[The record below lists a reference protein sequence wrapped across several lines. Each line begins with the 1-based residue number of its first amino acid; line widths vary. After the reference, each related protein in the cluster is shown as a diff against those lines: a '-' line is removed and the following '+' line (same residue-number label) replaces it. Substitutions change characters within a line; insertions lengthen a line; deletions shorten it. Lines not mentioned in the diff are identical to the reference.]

1 MMKMI
6 FRPEKVIIKSIFQE
20 NMKKKSFKISLEKP
34 FSKKENLKF
43 FYSSLFPSMISFQS
57 MLVASIEDAPRKYLF
72 QLINREQHFVT
83 ALQYGMQRFANPLQE
98 RRDLISPTDH
108 RTLFQNIE
116 EILRL
121 SEDILEQ
128 LIPDEY
134 EPQLM
139 FASRVYLSKST
150 AFCAAYKK
158 YCNGLKRA
166 DCVLVSG
173 VFSVLA
179 FLLIV

>member
-1 MMKMI
+1 
-6 FRPEKVIIKSIFQE
+6 
-20 NMKKKSFKISLEKP
+20 
-34 FSKKENLKF
+34 
-43 FYSSLFPSMISFQS
+43 
-57 MLVASIEDAPRKYLF
+57 MLVSTIEDAPRKYLY

-83 ALQYGMQRFANPLQE
+83 ALQFGMHRFATPLLE

-128 LIPDEY
+128 LMPDDH
-134 EPQLM
+134 EPQLQ

-166 DCVLVSG
+166 DCVLVSSFL
-173 VFSVLA
+173 VQFSWLA
-179 FLLIV
+179 Y

>member
-1 MMKMI
+1 
-6 FRPEKVIIKSIFQE
+6 
-20 NMKKKSFKISLEKP
+20 
-34 FSKKENLKF
+34 
-43 FYSSLFPSMISFQS
+43 
-57 MLVASIEDAPRKYLF
+57 MLATSIEDAPRKYLY

-83 ALQYGMQRFANPLQE
+83 ALQYGMHRFATPLQE

-128 LIPDEY
+128 LIPDEH
-134 EPQLM
+134 EPQLT

-166 DCVLVSG
+166 DCVLVSVTILSG
-173 VFSVLA
+173 IIIDLCFVHFSVDIIYKVI
-179 FLLIV
+179 LLNEQIFSFR

>member
-1 MMKMI
+1 
-6 FRPEKVIIKSIFQE
+6 
-20 NMKKKSFKISLEKP
+20 
-34 FSKKENLKF
+34 
-43 FYSSLFPSMISFQS
+43 
-57 MLVASIEDAPRKYLF
+57 MLATSIEDAPRKYLY

-83 ALQYGMQRFANPLQE
+83 ALQYGMHRFATPLQE

-128 LIPDEY
+128 LIPDEH
-134 EPQLM
+134 EPQLT

-166 DCVLVSG
+166 DCVLVSVTILSG
-173 VFSVLA
+173 IIIDLCFVHFSVD
-179 FLLIV
+179 II

>member
-1 MMKMI
+1 M
-6 FRPEKVIIKSIFQE
+6 FCFEFYQSILLT
-20 NMKKKSFKISLEKP
+20 ST
-34 FSKKENLKF
+34 
-43 FYSSLFPSMISFQS
+43 
-57 MLVASIEDAPRKYLF
+57 EDAPRKYLY

-83 ALQYGMQRFANPLQE
+83 ALQYGMQRFVSPLQE

-121 SEDILEQ
+121 AEDIVEQ
-128 LIPDEY
+128 IMIDNH
-134 EPQLM
+134 EPQLL
-139 FASRVYLSKST
+139 FAARVYLSKST

-166 DCVLVSG
+166 DCVLVS
-173 VFSVLA
+173 
-179 FLLIV
+179 

>member
-1 MMKMI
+1 M
-6 FRPEKVIIKSIFQE
+6 
-20 NMKKKSFKISLEKP
+20 
-34 FSKKENLKF
+34 
-43 FYSSLFPSMISFQS
+43 
-57 MLVASIEDAPRKYLF
+57 
-72 QLINREQHFVT
+72 T
-83 ALQYGMQRFANPLQE
+83 ALQYGIQRFTAALQE
-98 RRDLISPTDH
+98 RRDLISSTDH

-128 LIPDEY
+128 LLSDDQ
-134 EPQLM
+134 EPQVN

-166 DCVLVSG
+166 DCVLVSVAQKYG
-173 VFSVLA
+173 
-179 FLLIV
+179 LIVDSFKYL